1 MPGGGTSTF
10 LEPDLYEAD
19 LRSAAIESLITPL
32 GEFNARLTWAELH
45 HLRLLDCEEAF
56 PRVAYLQLP
65 THLVIVAFPHS
76 GSMPIWNGIQMQ
88 AGDVMLHGRG
98 QRLHQSTLGPS
109 RWSVIAANPEWLD
122 DSYRALTGK
131 ALVVPVEGRVLHP
144 ARQNVARLRRLHAQA
159 SRLAETKSRM
169 LANVEVARAIE
180 QGILPT
186 LINCLNAVNLGR
198 DTVPQNQFSE
208 VMNKLEE
215 VLRVHSGQPVRMLDL
230 VSLVGVT
237 DQTLRSCCDKFL
249 GISPVRYLRLRQ
261 LKRVRYV
268 LHDGT
273 P

>member
-19 LRSAAIESLITPL
+19 LRSVGIEALITPL
-32 GEFNARLTWAELH
+32 GEFNARFTWAELH

-56 PRVAYLQLP
+56 PRIGYLQLP
-65 THLVIVAFPHS
+65 MHLVFVAFPHS
-76 GSMPIWNGIQMQ
+76 GSLPIWNGIQMQ

-109 RWSVIAANPEWLD
+109 RWSVIAADPEWFD
-122 DSYRALTGK
+122 HSYRALTGK
-131 ALVVPVEGRVLHP
+131 ALVVPAEGRVLHP

-186 LINCLNAVNLGR
+186 LINCLNAVNVRR
-198 DTVPQNQFSE
+198 DTVPQRKFSE
-208 VMNKLEE
+208 TMSKLEE

-237 DQTLRSCCDKFL
+237 DRTLRSCCDKFL
-249 GISPVRYLRLRQ
+249 GINAARYLRLRQ
-261 LKRVRYV
+261 PKRVRIV
-268 LHDGT
+268 SRDGI